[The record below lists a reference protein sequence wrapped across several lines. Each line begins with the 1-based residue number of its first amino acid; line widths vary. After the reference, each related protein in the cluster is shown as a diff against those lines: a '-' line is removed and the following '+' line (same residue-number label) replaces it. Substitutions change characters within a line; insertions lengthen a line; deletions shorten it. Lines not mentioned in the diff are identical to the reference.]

1 MGLDD
6 LKPFDPKE
14 KVIEYL
20 LEAEDQKK
28 RLIDMT
34 CKGFAEE
41 TASES
46 PGLRAAVPS
55 AAYMARWAR
64 PSARW

>member
-46 PGLRAAVPS
+46 PLRAAVPS
-55 AAYMARWAR
+55 RPIWARWAR

>member
-1 MGLDD
+1 MDD
-6 LKPFDPKE
+6 LKPFDPAE

-20 LEAEDQKK
+20 LEAEDKQK

-46 PGLRAAVPS
+46 PAPGEE
-55 AAYMARWAR
+55 M
-64 PSARW
+64 